1 VQKDLDADVC
11 AVRSAG
17 LFTGRYATWKPGHG
31 VPIRTTVG
39 APRFWRHGP
48 LDFVKELAPF
58 GIFGKGLPTDVARR
72 RYLDRM
78 EAKVDQSVAA
88 LADLT
93 RQHPGERLCVLCF
106 EDVHAGQECHRRWF
120 AEWFE
125 HRFGLEV
132 PEVPEVIDLDRP
144 GATGVGDQQ
153 LRLQL

>member
-1 VQKDLDADVC
+1 MEKALDVNLRAI
-11 AVRSAG
+11 RSAG
-17 LFTGRYATWKPGHG
+17 LVTGRYATWKPDHG

-39 APRFWRHGP
+39 MPRFWRHGP
-48 LDFVKELAPF
+48 LVFIKELAPF

-72 RYLDRM
+72 RYLDRL

-88 LADLT
+88 LADVT

-125 HRFGLEV
+125 QRFGDVV
-132 PEVPEVIDLDRP
+132 PEVVDVDRT
-144 GATGVGDQQ
+144 GATESGDQQ
-153 LRLQL
+153 LRLPL